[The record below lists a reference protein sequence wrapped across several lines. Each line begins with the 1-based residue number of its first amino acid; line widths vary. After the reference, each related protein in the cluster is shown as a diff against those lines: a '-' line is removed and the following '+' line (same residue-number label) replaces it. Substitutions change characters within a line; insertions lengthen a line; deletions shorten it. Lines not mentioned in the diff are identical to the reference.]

1 MPISDPLNVNISPKA
16 TSTLWWISPTGC
28 TTNPATIIAHPKMHN
43 DVARISCRRF
53 IIQRLLAT
61 LNLLSHKVPHILI
74 PRFVLCLIAERQL
87 INRNVVWIHH
97 TLASSRANISKCLS
111 PSQLRCAYRRS
122 TITMNR
128 SVLSIGTLAIVVAS
142 SVLFRNFARDMMYR
156 VFKNYLCHN

>member
-61 LNLLSHKVPHILI
+61 FHLLPHQVPHIL
-74 PRFVLCLIAERQL
+74 VEGL
-87 INRNVVWIHH
+87 
-97 TLASSRANISKCLS
+97 
-111 PSQLRCAYRRS
+111 
-122 TITMNR
+122 
-128 SVLSIGTLAIVVAS
+128 VLSLPDEANLI
-142 SVLFRNFARDMMYR
+142 
-156 VFKNYLCHN
+156 

>member
-61 LNLLSHKVPHILI
+61 FHLLPHHVPNILI
-74 PRFVLCLIAERQL
+74 ESLVLGLVAEGDL
-87 INRNVVWIHH
+87 VWCDVAWIHH
-97 TLASSRANISKCLS
+97 TVASPSANISKGLS
-111 PSQLRCAYRRS
+111 PCQFGCACWRS

-128 SVLSIGTLAIVVAS
+128 SVLPIGTLTIVVAS